1 MKKSMIIIATIVF
14 SIVSNSKA
22 QEADVDPRGKLAF
35 GLKVGVN
42 KSNVYDATGQNFIA
56 NSKMGLAGGA
66 FIGIPI
72 GKYLGIQPEAL
83 ISQKGYKSTGI
94 ILDNPYSDTRTTTYL
109 DIPLQ
114 LQFKP
119 LEFLT
124 LLGGVQYS
132 YLLHQRDVYTFGA
145 NSIAQDQEFKNDNA
159 RKNIFGAVLGVDVT
173 IKHFVFSAK
182 ACWDLQNN
190 AGNGSSYTP
199 RYKNVWL
206 QATIGFRLYSKHN

>member
-1 MKKSMIIIATIVF
+1 MKKTIIIIATLVTSMVTI
-14 SIVSNSKA
+14 SKA
-22 QEADVDPRGKLAF
+22 QDADIDDRAKLAF
-35 GLKVGVN
+35 GLKAGAN
-42 KSNVYDATGQNFIA
+42 RSNVYDATGQNFIA
-56 NSKMGLAGGA
+56 NPKMGFAGGA
-66 FIGIPI
+66 FFSIPI

-83 ISQKGYKSTGI
+83 LSQKGYKATGI

-119 LEFLT
+119 LEILT

-145 NSIAQDQEFKNDNA
+145 NSTAQDQEFTNDNA
-159 RKNIFGAVLGVDVT
+159 RKNIFGAVLGVDLN
-173 IKHFVFSAK
+173 INHFVISTK

-206 QATIGFRLYSKHN
+206 QATIGFRLYSNHN